1 MYAITR
7 SAELSRPII
16 NSLESIAPIGDLLIR
31 LWVANVFWKSG
42 VNKFQSFDITVQLFE
57 YEYSVPFLSPTVAA
71 YLGTGV
77 ELLFPVLLAIGL
89 GGRAAAGIL
98 FVFNIIAVVSYPE
111 LNEAGRLQH
120 ALWGLMLLL
129 PLLRGPGRISVDH
142 FIRRRFFE
150 RQPAET
156 SRAVPG
162 S

>member
-77 ELLFPVLLAIGL
+77 ELIFPVLLAIGL

-142 FIRRRFFE
+142 FIRRKFFD
-150 RQPAET
+150 
-156 SRAVPG
+156 RAAG
-162 S
+162 